1 MVCVSREIQRRSK
14 DSAPRCHPTFRLISF
29 SRMRREPSATSWD
42 VRPEPLD
49 PGPGPVGFGV
59 LPGAGASRAV
69 GRPRPIDRKADEA
82 LREEV
87 EQARGAPVLDRG
99 EPPGRVEVVVERVRK
114 ALPCEVAGPHRDIF
128 RFNR

>member
-1 MVCVSREIQRRSK
+1 
-14 DSAPRCHPTFRLISF
+14 
-29 SRMRREPSATSWD
+29 MRREPSATSWD
-42 VRPEPLD
+42 VPPEPLD

-87 EQARGAPVLDRG
+87 EQARGAPALERG
-99 EPPGRVEVVVERVRK
+99 EPRGVSK
-114 ALPCEVAGPHRDIF
+114 S
-128 RFNR
+128 